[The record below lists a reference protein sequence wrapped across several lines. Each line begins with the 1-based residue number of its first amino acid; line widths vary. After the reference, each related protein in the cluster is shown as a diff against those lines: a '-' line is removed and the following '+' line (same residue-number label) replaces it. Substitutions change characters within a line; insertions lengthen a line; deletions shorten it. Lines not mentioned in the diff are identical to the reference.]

1 MGAFHLGL
9 KCWVLVDMKNVLV
22 YDSTEGLLEKLA
34 VEALQVAMVSISQI
48 GYLFYNLNVKDL
60 EFNLLHLIRNDR
72 ENRKT

>member
-1 MGAFHLGL
+1 
-9 KCWVLVDMKNVLV
+9 MKNVLV

>member
-22 YDSTEGLLEKLA
+22 YDSAEGLLEKLA

-60 EFNLLHLIRNDR
+60 EFNFLHLIRNDR